1 MEEERTS
8 EEWKEIIIVPIHKKW
23 DTDRCE
29 NCRGIALENAAY
41 KILVNVIL
49 EKMKPYIEN
58 ITGDDQNGFTDGRSV
73 VDNIFVIKII
83 NE

>member
-1 MEEERTS
+1 
-8 EEWKEIIIVPIHKKW
+8 
-23 DTDRCE
+23 
-29 NCRGIALENAAY
+29 
-41 KILVNVIL
+41 VNVIL